1 MEQITLEALTPD
13 QKKALMAEL
22 VAEEKAK
29 AEKMAEDRK
38 AYKELVNS
46 EIPALFV
53 RLSAASDL
61 LQQAKQAVFDG
72 LKTLIELKN
81 EAYGRGGDLKS
92 HTFTTDTGTTI
103 TIGNRSGDGWDDTVD
118 SGLEK
123 VNVFLDSLAMD
134 AKSKI
139 LLKAVRKLLA
149 KDVKGNLQSSRV
161 LQLKQLAEESGDAE
175 FIDGVNIIH
184 AAYRPVITREFVT
197 CMHKDEKGIVH
208 QLPLDITA
216 CELKKEKEVD
226 NEPTNNG

>member
-1 MEQITLEALTPD
+1 MEKITLEALTPE

-22 VAEEKAK
+22 EAEEKAK
-29 AEKMAEDRK
+29 AKKMMEDRK
-38 AYKELVNS
+38 AYKELVNA
-46 EIPALFV
+46 EIPALFYK
-53 RLSAASDL
+53 LAAASDA

-72 LKTLIELKN
+72 LKTLIALKN
-81 EAYGRGGDLKS
+81 EAYGRGGDLKT

-103 TIGNRSGDGWDDTVD
+103 TIGNRTGDGWDDTVN

-134 AKSKI
+134 TKSKI

-149 KDVKGNLQSSRV
+149 KDAKGNLQSSRV
-161 LQLKQLAEESGDAE
+161 LQLKQLAEESGDPG

-197 CMHKDEKGIVH
+197 CLHRDENGIVH

-216 CELKKEKEVD
+216 CELRKEKEVD
-226 NEPTNNG
+226 DEQATKG